1 MSFSFFTIKFIYEGV
16 FIMIKKIFSALL
28 VLTLLLAFAG
38 CSNNTK
44 TNSDDS
50 GSKNTINLKVGF
62 CPGPYSDLWKKAI
75 APQLEKKGYT
85 FEYVEFSDYVQPNN
99 ALSNKEIDVNLFQ
112 HSTYLKNF
120 STEHKLELS
129 LVTEVPTAGMGIWSN
144 TTTSLEKVKNGATVT
159 IPNDE
164 TNQARALRV
173 LEAAGLIKL
182 KDGVDKAKATPADIG
197 ENSHELKIVPTEAA
211 QLPRTLDSADLA
223 VINGNFA
230 ISAGL
235 DLTNA
240 LYREILA
247 EGYVNVIAVRSEDI
261 DKQFVKDI
269 KEAATNDTFKSI
281 INDTSGAFYT
291 FQKPV
296 GW

>member
-1 MSFSFFTIKFIYEGV
+1 
-16 FIMIKKIFSALL
+16 MIKKIFSALL

-240 LYREILA
+240 LYKEILA